1 MEISFTGSAEG
12 LFTGFSTGFSMG
24 VATGFSAAFPEA
36 AASPDVAGFP
46 SRKASGAGVLFGV
59 GTGAPHLWQNLA
71 FSRISVPHFL
81 QNMPDNPLS
90 QILLQIASTISLYVY
105 SSMPRPAV
113 EG

>member
-12 LFTGFSTGFSMG
+12 LFTGFSMG

-36 AASPDVAGFP
+36 AAFPAAAGAS
-46 SRKASGAGVLFGV
+46 SRKASVAGVLFGV

-90 QILLQIASTISLYVY
+90 QILLQIASTISRYVY

>member
-12 LFTGFSTGFSMG
+12 LFTGFSMG

-81 QNMPDNPLS
+81 QNM
-90 QILLQIASTISLYVY
+90 T
-105 SSMPRPAV
+105 
-113 EG
+113 